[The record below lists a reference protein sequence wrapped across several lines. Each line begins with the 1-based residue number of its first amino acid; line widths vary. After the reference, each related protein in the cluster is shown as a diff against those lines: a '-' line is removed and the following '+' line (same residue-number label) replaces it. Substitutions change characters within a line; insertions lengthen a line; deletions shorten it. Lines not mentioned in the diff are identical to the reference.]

1 MKKYL
6 KWGGIILL
14 IPISL
19 FILLSILLYLP
30 PIQNFVVTKVTQTVS
45 ESTGMDIRIG
55 RVSLSFPIDL
65 VVHETTVVNQKDT
78 LLDVNRLKV
87 EIQLWPLLKKQ
98 VEVDGLVLEKAK
110 VNTGNLMEG
119 MSFKGNLERF
129 YVESHGVNLK
139 PELAIINTLELE
151 NTHLDIV
158 LSDTS
163 ATDTTATDPLF
174 WKIMLKKA
182 NFDNV
187 SFSLA
192 MPLDSL
198 NMNLALGE
206 ASLREGFVDLH
217 KSSYSLD
224 RIYIKKGKVGY
235 TSGNQAVETEET
247 AGFNPSNIQ
256 LSDIKIG
263 MNSIYFEGDQL
274 RANIVDFVMKERSG
288 LEIIGTKG
296 KLLADEKHISI
307 PTFEI
312 KTADSHLQMNASA
325 NWSLSN
331 IDTNG
336 SIKADFLA
344 NISKK
349 DLFKFVPDFPDE
361 FKKAFPEVPIQIKAG
376 VSGSLN
382 HLNLNAF
389 NMDIPEH
396 ANITTQG
403 AIQYPLDS
411 IRRHAYIELKGD
423 FQDMQFM
430 QSYMGNAL
438 IPQGTTI
445 ESIAEMNKDT
455 LRSTFSLLT
464 AGQGEFSLKGQY
476 NLGNEAYVADMTIK
490 DLNLHAFLPKD
501 SLFHITAAVKASGQG
516 FDFLSPRTSMQLE
529 GSLSH
534 FQYAKSVLSGIKL
547 TADVKDAKAA
557 AKLDITDN
565 HMAIYTELNAHLHP
579 EEVKAELVSAI
590 KRLDLRSLGI
600 SDITCKTSSNIKFKV
615 RSDLKDTHSF
625 RANISKNS
633 FTIGE
638 KSFKSKDVLLG
649 CDLTPDS
656 IKSYANAGDLTF
668 MFQSGSG
675 LNALLEKMDQ
685 LGTLI
690 TSQMETHTIDQT
702 ILRKHLPDAHLRVLS
717 GNDNPVNNLLEAN
730 GIGYSKFFFKMDAS
744 PEKGMKSEGYLYQ
757 LHTDSL
763 MLDTIH
769 IDAEQV
775 AKELIFKGGVIANRS
790 KKQEGFTI
798 NLLGNTGERNAQF
811 IAEYLNEKKEQGAY
825 IGLNVLLEKKGIS
838 IRVIPEQ
845 PTLVYR
851 PFHVNKHN
859 YVFIDDK
866 GRIQADLSLF
876 DENHSGLHFYSTP
889 DSTVQQ
895 DLTVLLNKIDIAE
908 FRRIVPYMPDIAGL
922 VSAETHYVQ
931 PYEDISLASVEASV
945 DQLAYNKEPMGDWAL
960 SAVYLPKE
968 KGEHCIDGFIL
979 RNDQEIASVNGSYF
993 TTLEGTTQ
1001 DWIDAN
1007 VHLNHFPLN
1016 LANAFVSRKMAVL
1029 NGDLDGNMSMKGS
1042 TSKPVFNGEIILD
1055 SVNVFIPP
1063 ASMNLRF
1070 DERPIQITDS
1080 KLIFDKFNI
1089 FTLGKSPFIIN
1100 GDINFSDFS
1109 AMMLDLRMTA
1119 DDFELVNG
1127 KRTKESL
1134 VYGKLYIDIA
1144 STIKGTPDALKVR
1157 GAANILGKSD
1167 FTYILKDSPLT
1178 VEDRLG
1184 ETVTFVNFSD
1194 TTQAAQKNI
1203 QSISLGGI
1211 DMLMALHIDQAVQGK
1226 VDLNANGSNYMIVE
1240 GGGDLSF
1247 QYTPEGNMYMNG
1259 RYSLISGEMKYEMP
1273 VIPLKTFKIQNGSF
1287 IEWTGNVMNPTLS
1300 IKAFEKVRASVS
1312 DDGKSSRMVTFN
1324 VGVNLTNRLE
1334 NLGFTFTLEAPED
1347 GSVQD
1352 ELAAMSA
1359 EEKNKLAVTML
1370 VTGLYIAESNAS
1382 GGLNANSALNSYLQ
1396 SQINDIAGSALKT
1409 IDINFGMEKNDQG
1422 ESGQSRTDYNF
1433 QFAKRFWNNRF
1444 RVVIGGKISTGN
1456 AAKQSDSFIDNVS
1469 LEYRLD
1475 NSGTRYIK
1483 VFHDKK
1489 YASVLEGEVIETGAG
1504 IVLRKKVSRIGELFI
1519 FKKRKRNQNLTEDKN
1534 DEKSDNKKKDN

>member
-1 MKKYL
+1 MKKYV
-6 KWGGIILL
+6 KWSGIAIL

-45 ESTGMDIRIG
+45 ESTGMDIRIR

-65 VVHETTVVNQKDT
+65 VVHETTVVNKNDT
-78 LLDVNRLKV
+78 LLDVDRLKV

-98 VEVDGLVLEKAK
+98 VEVDGLVLEKAR
-110 VNTGNLMEG
+110 VNTGNLIEG
-119 MSFKGNLERF
+119 MSFKGNLDRF

-151 NTHLDIV
+151 DTHLDIV
-158 LSDTS
+158 LADTS

-174 WKIMLKKA
+174 WKIKLEKA
-182 NFDNV
+182 NFNNV
-187 SFSLA
+187 SFNLS

-198 NMNLALGE
+198 RMDLSLGE
-206 ASLREGFVDLH
+206 ASVREGFVDLH

-224 RIYIKKGKVGY
+224 RIFIKEGKLGY
-235 TSGNQAVETEET
+235 MMSNQPADSEKT

-256 LSDIKIG
+256 LNDIKIG

-274 RANIVDFVMKERSG
+274 RANIVDFIMKERSG

-312 KTADSHLQMNASA
+312 KTTDSHLQMNASA
-325 NWSLSN
+325 NWSLSH
-331 IDTNG
+331 IDNDG
-336 SIKADFLA
+336 SIKAEFLA
-344 NISKK
+344 NVSKK
-349 DLFKFVPDFPDE
+349 DLFKFVPDFPEE
-361 FKKAFPEVPIQIKAG
+361 FKKNFPEVPIQIKAG
-376 VSGSLN
+376 ISGSLN
-382 HLNLNAF
+382 HMNLTAF
-389 NMDIPEH
+389 DMEIPEH

-403 AIQYPLDS
+403 SIQYPLDS
-411 IRRHAYIELKGD
+411 TRRQAYIDLKGD
-423 FQDMQFM
+423 FKDMLFM
-430 QSYMGNAL
+430 KSYLGDTQ
-438 IPQGTTI
+438 IPLGTTI
-445 ESIAEMNKDT
+445 EGIAEMNKDT
-455 LRSTFSLLT
+455 LQSTFTLTT
-464 AGQGEFSLKGQY
+464 AGDGNLSMKGKY
-476 NLGNEAYVADMTIK
+476 NLGDDAYDADMTINN
-490 DLNLHAFLPKD
+490 LNLHAFLPKD
-501 SLFHITAAVKASGQG
+501 SLFHITAALKASGQG
-516 FDFLSPRTSMQLE
+516 FDFFSPKTTMQME

-534 FQYAKSVLSGIKL
+534 FQYAKSVFSGIKMN
-547 TADVKDAKAA
+547 ANIKDAKAA

-565 HMAIYTELNAHLHP
+565 HMAVYTQLDAQLNP
-579 EEVKAELVSAI
+579 EKITAELVSAI

-600 SDITCKTSSNIKFKV
+600 SSMTCKTSNELKV
-615 RSDLKDTHSF
+615 KVKSDLKDTHSL
-625 RANISKNS
+625 RATISENR

-675 LNALLEKMDQ
+675 LNSLLERIDH
-685 LGTLI
+685 LSSLI
-690 TSQMETHTIDQT
+690 AAQMETHTIDQDV
-702 ILRKHLPDAHLRVLS
+702 LKKHFPDVHLRVLS
-717 GNDNPVNNLLEAN
+717 GDENPVNNLLEAN
-730 GIGYSKFFFKMDAS
+730 GIGFTKFFFKLDAS
-744 PEKGMKSEGYLYQ
+744 PEMGMKSDGHLFQ

-763 MLDTIH
+763 MLDTIF
-769 IDAEQV
+769 INAEQV

-790 KKQEGFTI
+790 KKQEGFNI
-798 NLLGNTGERNAQF
+798 NLSGNTGERNAQF
-811 IAEYLNEKKEQGAY
+811 IAEYLNEQKERGAY
-825 IGLNVLLEKKGIS
+825 IGLNVMLEKKGIS

-851 PFHVNKHN
+851 PFQVNKNN

-876 DENHSGLHFYSTP
+876 DKNHSGLHFYSTP

-895 DLTVLLNKIDIAE
+895 DLTILLNRIDIAE

-922 VSAETHYVQ
+922 INAETHYVQ
-931 PYEDISLASVEASV
+931 PYEEISLASIEASV
-945 DQLAYNKEPMGDWAL
+945 DQLAYNKEPMGNWAL

-968 KGEHCIDGFIL
+968 KDEHCIDGFIMQ
-979 RNDQEIASVNGSYF
+979 NDKEIASVSGSYF
-993 TTLEGTTQ
+993 TTLEGTNK
-1001 DWIDAN
+1001 DWLDAN
-1007 VHLNHFPLN
+1007 IQLNHFPLS
-1016 LANAFVSRKMAVL
+1016 LGNAFVSRKMAVL
-1029 NGDLDGNMSMKGS
+1029 NGDLDGQISMKGS
-1042 TSKPVFNGEIILD
+1042 TAKPVLNGEILLD

-1070 DERPIQITDS
+1070 DNRPIQIADS
-1080 KLIFDKFNI
+1080 KLKFDKFNI
-1089 FTLGKSPFIIN
+1089 FTLGKSPFVIN
-1100 GDINFSDFS
+1100 GDIDFSDFS
-1109 AMMLDLRMTA
+1109 AMMLNLQMTA

-1167 FTYILKDSPLT
+1167 FTYILKDSPLS

-1194 TTQAAQKNI
+1194 TTQAAQDNI

-1287 IEWTGNVMNPTLS
+1287 IEWTGNVMNPTLN

-1312 DDGKSSRMVTFN
+1312 DDGKNSRMVSFN

-1347 GSVQD
+1347 GSIQD

-1370 VTGLYIAESNAS
+1370 VTGLYIAESNVS

-1396 SQINDIAGSALKT
+1396 GQINDIAGSALKT

-1456 AAKQSDSFIDNVS
+1456 AAKQNESFIDNVS

-1475 NSGTRYIK
+1475 NSGTRYVK

-1504 IVLRKKVSRIGELFI
+1504 IVLRKKVSKIGELFI

-1534 DEKSDNKKKDN
+1534 DDKKKDN